1 MCGEENVTVALVI
14 FAVTKAD
21 PTASIIAGVNW
32 GRDTDCIAAMAAGLS
47 GALSGGQTIPQKW
60 VNLVDQVTL
69 THEGTVDRQTIEES
83 SRGLLAAVEANVR
96 SLRDQIGSLEI

>member
-21 PTASIIAGVNW
+21 PIASIIAGVNW

-60 VNLVDQVTL
+60 VGLVDQVTAS
-69 THEGTVDRQTIEES
+69 HPGTVDHGTIEETS
-83 SRGLLAAVEANVR
+83 KNLFAAVCANVQ
-96 SLRDQIGSLEI
+96 SLREQISSLEL